1 MIRVSKESIE
11 PGLAASRVIR
21 NASHQTSDHLS
32 HSRTFSTETIS
43 SEFQAMSLD
52 TGSSYKDDTN
62 PNIEYG
68 PLLFK
73 SIPWSAAGKRT
84 VTIKLALWW
93 LHMETKKDLSVQE
106 AYPLSN
112 TVGVDEQLQPLTGT
126 ASALPLTGS
135 NQNTQRP
142 KDKGKGSGKRAL

>member
-11 PGLAASRVIR
+11 PGLTASRIIR

-126 ASALPLTGS
+126 ASTLPLTGS